1 MSSILFHS
9 ASFHRTLR
17 SISSRCELCSAKTV
31 PQTPES
37 SDHETCAVCIPVIP
51 LFGHLVLYQHS
62 YTSCNTYTDT
72 SSASS
77 NTPHHSAHQTL
88 AYHHQHL
95 AVSRPLLH
103 RAASHSSFLL
113 APLALGFLL
122 VSHLLQTNTSSAS
135 FGVIPTPPISADH
148 PISTSISHAHG
159 SLASLC
165 GVCACKTGN
174 EHGGGA
180 LAIPKIVRRD
190 DIPSSRLYPHSS
202 CFLSISSQTHP
213 ASRIL
218 CIHQAIPR
226 ISPFVKTPFRIQP
239 FIILSTYPPTT
250 LPYCSVKRLRFQ
262 GRPLIRNLLFFSS
275 PTVLDCVT
283 AITRAAASSDYLCAL
298 SGIITFNSPH
308 YHSYRDAQLTAVP
321 IMKPYP
327 NFCRL
332 SPTPLSCPH
341 ADSVQR

>member
-17 SISSRCELCSAKTV
+17 SISSRCELCSAKTI
-31 PQTPES
+31 PQSPEIT
-37 SDHETCAVCIPVIP
+37 DHETCAVCIPVIP
-51 LFGHLVLYQHS
+51 LFRHLVLYQHS

-190 DIPSSRLYPHSS
+190 DIPSSRLSPTHLASS
-202 CFLSISSQTHP
+202 SSHPKRILHP
-213 ASRIL
+213 AFYAFTKLYPASPPL
-218 CIHQAIPR
+218 LKPLFAFNLSSYFLPTHLPR
-226 ISPFVKTPFRIQP
+226 YR
-239 FIILSTYPPTT
+239 
-250 LPYCSVKRLRFQ
+250 
-262 GRPLIRNLLFFSS
+262 
-275 PTVLDCVT
+275 T
-283 AITRAAASSDYLCAL
+283 AR
-298 SGIITFNSPH
+298 
-308 YHSYRDAQLTAVP
+308 
-321 IMKPYP
+321 
-327 NFCRL
+327 
-332 SPTPLSCPH
+332 
-341 ADSVQR
+341 